1 MTGAHVQRALLQ
13 FPVDGQRRWLS
24 FESPRRVIVADE
36 LRDVPAAMAAAEQAA
51 ADGHWVVGMVSYD
64 AGPAFD
70 DAIRAARIRRCPLVS
85 FGVFDAPRPTTGG
98 PDGRPTTTGGYH
110 VGPWVP
116 NRSRPAYLTSV
127 RTIRELIAA
136 GETYQ
141 VNHTLRLRSPFRG
154 DPLGLFGDLVRAQRA
169 DHAAYLDLGDRAV
182 CSASPELFFRR
193 EGRNLTTRPMKGTIG
208 RHHDPGFDALAA
220 AHLARSEKDLAE
232 NTMIVD
238 MVRNDLSRLAD
249 PGSVK
254 VPALHTVETYPT
266 LHTMTSTV
274 VAESDAGLGE
284 VFAAL
289 FPAASITGA
298 PKVRTT
304 EIIEALEG
312 DGRGVYTGAVGAISP
327 DGTMEFNIA
336 IRTVWVDRDRGTAEY
351 GVGGGIVWDSD
362 PHEEWTEVEHKSLVL
377 GRARSDFRLLE
388 TMRWTA
394 ADGVLLRER
403 HVARMAASA
412 NHFGFEFHADR
423 LNTLLDGVDA
433 GRSTVEGTDL
443 RLRLLGAPDGTLEL
457 EVHDAP
463 SPTTEP
469 WDVPVDVEAVPAGHE
484 FLLHK
489 TTIREVY
496 DDARARFPGA
506 PDVLLVN
513 EVGQVTETTIGNVV
527 LDLDGDLVTPP
538 VSCGLLPGTFRA
550 QLLADGTVTERPVD
564 RRDLDRAD
572 AVWMVNSVRG
582 WVSIIPMTDP
592 ATAFSAVERR

>member
-1 MTGAHVQRALLQ
+1 MTAAVRRALLQ
-13 FPVDGQRRWLS
+13 FPVDGERRWLS
-24 FESPRRVIVADE
+24 FEAPRRTIVADE
-36 LRDVPAAMAAAEQAA
+36 LRDVPAAMAAAEQAV
-51 ADGHWVVGMVSYD
+51 ADGSWVVGMVSYD

-70 DAIRAARIRRCPLVS
+70 EAIRAARLRRCPLVS
-85 FGVFDAPRPTTGG
+85 FGVFDAPRPAAGG
-98 PDGRPTTTGGYH
+98 PDGRPTATGGYH

-116 NRSRPAYLTSV
+116 NRSRPAHLTAI

-182 CSASPELFFRR
+182 CSASPELFVRR
-193 EGRNLTTRPMKGTIG
+193 EGRRLTSKPMKGTIG
-208 RHHDPGFDALAA
+208 RHPDPEFDALAS

-238 MVRNDLSRLAD
+238 MVRNDLSRIAD
-249 PGSVK
+249 PHSVR

-274 VAESDAGLGE
+274 VADSDAGPAE

-304 EIIEALEG
+304 EVIETLEG
-312 DGRGVYTGAVGAISP
+312 DGRGVYTGAVGAMAP
-327 DGTMEFNIA
+327 HGTMEFNIA
-336 IRTVWVDRDRGTAEY
+336 IRTVWVDRERGTAEY

-362 PHEEWTEVEHKSLVL
+362 PAEEWREVEHKSRVL

-388 TMRWTA
+388 TMAWTP
-394 ADGVLLRER
+394 DGGVELRDR
-403 HVARMAASA
+403 HLTRMAGSA
-412 NHFGFEFHADR
+412 RHFGFEFDAR
-423 LNTLLDGVDA
+423 RVGGLLDALSDDPTCDGP
-433 GRSTVEGTDL
+433 R
-443 RLRLLGAPDGTLEL
+443 RLRLLGAPDGDVEL
-457 EVHDAP
+457 QVAEAP
-463 SPTTEP
+463 EPVVKP
-469 WDVPVDVEAVPAGHE
+469 WDVPVDVVPVPSGHE
-484 FLLHK
+484 FLFHK
-489 TTIREVY
+489 TTVREVY

-506 PDVLLVN
+506 PDVLLFN
-513 EVGQVTETTIGNVV
+513 EVGELTETTIGNLV

-550 QLLADGTVTERPVD
+550 ELLATGAVAERVVG
-564 RRDLDRAD
+564 RADLDRAR
-572 AVWMVNSVRG
+572 ATWMVNSVRG
-582 WVSIIPMTDP
+582 WVPIVPVTDP
-592 ATAFSAVERR
+592 ATPLGAAGRR

>member
-1 MTGAHVQRALLQ
+1 MTAAVRRALLQ
-13 FPVDGQRRWLS
+13 FPVDGERRWLS
-24 FESPRRVIVADE
+24 FEAPRRTIVADE
-36 LRDVPAAMAAAEQAA
+36 LRDVPAAMAAAEQAV
-51 ADGHWVVGMVSYD
+51 ADGSWVVGMVSYD

-70 DAIRAARIRRCPLVS
+70 EAIRAARLRRCPLVS
-85 FGVFDAPRPTTGG
+85 FGVFDAPRPAAGG
-98 PDGRPTTTGGYH
+98 LDGRPTVTGGYH

-116 NRSRPAYLTSV
+116 NRSRPAHLTAI

-182 CSASPELFFRR
+182 CSASPELFVRR
-193 EGRNLTTRPMKGTIG
+193 EGRRLTSKPMKGTIG
-208 RHHDPGFDALAA
+208 RHPDPEFDALAS

-238 MVRNDLSRLAD
+238 MVRNDLSRIAD
-249 PGSVK
+249 PHSVR

-274 VAESDAGLGE
+274 VADSDAGPAE

-304 EIIEALEG
+304 EVIETLEG
-312 DGRGVYTGAVGAISP
+312 DGRGVYTGAVGAMAP
-327 DGTMEFNIA
+327 HGTMEFNIA
-336 IRTVWVDRDRGTAEY
+336 IRTVWVDRERGTAEY

-362 PHEEWTEVEHKSLVL
+362 PAEEWREVEHKSRVL

-388 TMRWTA
+388 TMAWTP
-394 ADGVLLRER
+394 DGGVELRDR
-403 HVARMAASA
+403 HLTRMAGSA
-412 NHFGFEFHADR
+412 RHFGFEFDAR
-423 LNTLLDGVDA
+423 RVGGLLDALSDDPTCNGP
-433 GRSTVEGTDL
+433 R
-443 RLRLLGAPDGTLEL
+443 RLRLLGAPDGDVEL
-457 EVHDAP
+457 QVAEAP
-463 SPTTEP
+463 EPVVEP
-469 WDVPVDVEAVPAGHE
+469 WDVPVDVVPVPSGHE
-484 FLLHK
+484 FLFHK
-489 TTIREVY
+489 TTVREVY

-506 PDVLLVN
+506 PDVLLFN
-513 EVGQVTETTIGNVV
+513 EVGELTETTIGNLV

-550 QLLADGTVTERPVD
+550 ELLATGAVAERVVG
-564 RRDLDRAD
+564 RADLDRAR
-572 AVWMVNSVRG
+572 AAWMVNSVRG
-582 WVSIIPMTDP
+582 WVPIVPVTDP
-592 ATAFSAVERR
+592 ATPLGAAGRR